1 MSRTRS
7 GSVSTV
13 PFDQE
18 TQELLDTA
26 RSDIQRLREK
36 EERKVGRGDTVY
48 KVKSCQL
55 FQGKSYTLRN
65 KTLVN
70 GYHLF

>member
-7 GSVSTV
+7 GSVSTI

-36 EERKVGRGDTVY
+36 EERKVGWDTVY

-70 GYHLF
+70 GYNLF

>member
-36 EERKVGRGDTVY
+36 EERKVGGGYGLQSEELSIVPRKVVY
-48 KVKSCQL
+48 TEKQNSC
-55 FQGKSYTLRN
+55 
-65 KTLVN
+65 
-70 GYHLF
+70 

>member
-7 GSVSTV
+7 GSVSTI

-36 EERKVGRGDTVY
+36 EERKVGGDTVY

-70 GYHLF
+70 GYNLF